1 MQASLGKMIFQYI
14 FQLQTKM
21 KQRLLYIDEMRG
33 LAILLVTIGHRFF
46 VHTSEGACHPT
57 NQAIYSFHMA
67 FFFFLSGFMLAKTHN
82 IQNLGFKGFFKKKF
96 ISLILPWLSWT
107 LIIPWYIIHG
117 LSYNLECFNRLL
129 FFPNV
134 GYWFLPVLFLFMI
147 VWAVVYLLF
156 SSNQRPGGGK
166 SGRLVGY
173 LLICI
178 LMSVIGVI
186 TRQYFLLIYS
196 IYFLCFVLGES
207 ISIYERLECFI
218 QKKIIVG
225 CCALLLLLCW
235 KLGPLL
241 SEGNALKSMLN
252 VIYNLICS
260 VSACIVLYN
269 VFKTVKLPR
278 FLAIYLSETGKYSL
292 SIYLIPVVI
301 FPLSLTLPS
310 DWSVSAINISIILIA
325 LCDNTV
331 RYLLGRVINEIPV
344 IRYILMG
351 KK

>member
-1 MQASLGKMIFQYI
+1 
-14 FQLQTKM
+14 
-21 KQRLLYIDEMRG
+21 
-33 LAILLVTIGHRFF
+33 
-46 VHTSEGACHPT
+46 
-57 NQAIYSFHMA
+57 
-67 FFFFLSGFMLAKTHN
+67 
-82 IQNLGFKGFFKKKF
+82 
-96 ISLILPWLSWT
+96 
-107 LIIPWYIIHG
+107 
-117 LSYNLECFNRLL
+117 
-129 FFPNV
+129 
-134 GYWFLPVLFLFMI
+134 
-147 VWAVVYLLF
+147 
-156 SSNQRPGGGK
+156 
-166 SGRLVGY
+166 
-173 LLICI
+173 
-178 LMSVIGVI
+178 MSVIGVI